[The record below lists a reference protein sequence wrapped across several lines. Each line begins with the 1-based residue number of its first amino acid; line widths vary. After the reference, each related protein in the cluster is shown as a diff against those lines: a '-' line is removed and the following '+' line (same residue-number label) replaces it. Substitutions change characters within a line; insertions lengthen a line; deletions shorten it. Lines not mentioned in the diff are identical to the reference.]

1 MKHFP
6 FLKNIALACCAVAAT
21 FAFSSCS
28 QHKVVSPENAA
39 KILRSSPTVAVYSHN
54 DATQPQQR
62 EVKEAGPLPERATR
76 VLDLWLRRSTVKT
89 FSYAYPQYYLELKK
103 PTGET
108 VVWGICS
115 DGQGN
120 MTGVLIPRNNQLAWS
135 APHTSEL
142 IMYVYEG
149 ADRAAYSQAIMEDI
163 ADAGYDAYRIS
174 VRKSSG
180 LVEDEY
186 LISKPVAVEV
196 KKPAA
201 AKTEG
206 DEPASENEGDEAS
219 SDDDDAAS
227 DDEEELDEESS
238 DEEEEE
244 EEEEEEDLE
253 DDEDFL

>member
-6 FLKNIALACCAVAAT
+6 FLKNFALACCAVAAT

-54 DATQPQQR
+54 DASQPQQR

-103 PTGET
+103 PTGEP

-120 MTGVLIPRNNQLAWS
+120 MTGVLIPRDNQLAWS

-142 IMYVYEG
+142 MMYVYEG

-174 VRKSSG
+174 VRKCSG

-186 LISKPVAVEV
+186 LISKPVVAEV
-196 KKPAA
+196 KKPAVPQTGEETGA
-201 AKTEG
+201 AATEG
-206 DEPASENEGDEAS
+206 DEETPEEDV
-219 SDDDDAAS
+219 DS
-227 DDEEELDEESS
+227 DDEEELDEEPAE
-238 DEEEEE
+238 DEEEEAAEDE
-244 EEEEEEDLE
+244 EELE